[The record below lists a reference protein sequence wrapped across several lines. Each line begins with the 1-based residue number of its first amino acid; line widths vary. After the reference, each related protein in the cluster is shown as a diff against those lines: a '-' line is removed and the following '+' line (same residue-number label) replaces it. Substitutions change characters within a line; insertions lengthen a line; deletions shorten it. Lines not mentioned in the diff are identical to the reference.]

1 MAEDVMR
8 PLTADFLMERVA
20 ADGSSTSETADSYI
34 KPNALLG
41 SSERLEIYN
50 RQYWFRVIGAVS
62 EDFPAL
68 NALLG
73 PRLFDRL
80 ILAYLRQNPS
90 TSFTL
95 RDLGAKLPTWLQE
108 HPEFA
113 GRRRSLAVDVARLEW
128 AYIEAF
134 DGASVIPL
142 GLSDFATL
150 GPDST
155 VHLQPHVQLLHL
167 RYPVDELVLAV
178 RSKTPELDIV
188 SNASSE
194 KKQAAR
200 ISLPKIERSTVYLV
214 VHRFEDS
221 VYYRRIDREAFL
233 LLNALKAGDSIAVAI
248 SKAFAPSNLTP
259 EEQAT
264 ETQEYF
270 AHAAELGWFSLS
282 AL

>member
-8 PLTADFLMERVA
+8 PLTADLLMERVA
-20 ADGSSTSETADSYI
+20 TDGSSTSETADSYI

-113 GRRRSLAVDVARLEW
+113 GRRHSLAVDVARLEW

-142 GLSDFATL
+142 GLSDFATI

-167 RYPVDELVLAV
+167 RYPVDDLVLAV

-200 ISLPKIERSTVYLV
+200 IPLPKIERSTVYLV

-233 LLNALKAGDSIAVAI
+233 LLNALKAGGSIAVAI

-264 ETQEYF
+264 ETQKYF
-270 AHAAELGWFSLS
+270 AHAAEVGWFSLS